1 MNATTPRPAPGLET
15 LACRDRNAQSAG
27 VVAAL
32 MREPQTARNQQPIVR
47 LVEDDFDGVYDDRPA
62 QAAAAA

>member
-1 MNATTPRPAPGLET
+1 
-15 LACRDRNAQSAG
+15 
-27 VVAAL
+27 
-32 MREPQTARNQQPIVR
+32 MREPQAARRQQPIVR

>member
-1 MNATTPRPAPGLET
+1 MDLGLPRPPIFAN
-15 LACRDRNAQSAG
+15 RDRNHEVRVA
-27 VVAAL
+27 VAAL
-32 MREPQTARNQQPIVR
+32 MREPHAARKMPIVR

>member
-1 MNATTPRPAPGLET
+1 
-15 LACRDRNAQSAG
+15 
-27 VVAAL
+27 VAAP
-32 MREPQTARNQQPIVR
+32 MHQPRKQPLVR